1 MMDTNKPM
9 TVDDEIAYNNYK
21 LTADK
26 ILQLLSQIRED
37 PSASAKRWVWELL
50 QNAKDV
56 PNRFGKVSVEIE
68 LVSQDTLKFRHN
80 GDCFSTKN
88 ITGLVQ
94 QVSSKDSQ
102 NLEGQTGKFGT
113 GFICTHLLSDI
124 IDVEGIVRYMG
135 IDRRFKIVLDRSG
148 YRSEDLLPRIETT
161 LEELRHIETAYEVVN
176 NYEQNRTE
184 QSFDTVFT
192 YHLTTQEK
200 QESAVAGLEDLI
212 NTMPITLI
220 TQSKKIKQVRVIDRV
235 KGTNVLY
242 TCDSTSLGDNV
253 QLSVVKIDDIT
264 KKYLS
269 YITDEVALTTEVNIE
284 DGIYEIIKRE
294 SKQPVLYRDFPLIG
308 SEKFYFPY
316 TLNGFEFNPTER
328 RNGLLLNSAD
338 HPNCVANRI
347 IVDKAVDA
355 VLKFNEWLI
364 SKNATNRYLL
374 ASSRIPKSSE
384 EYSESVAAP
393 WIKNLQANWRRQLL
407 QESLVETDNGT
418 DLLVNLSVPSF
429 TPTSTKEVNETFYNL
444 LHGQYIGRGVLPTL
458 KYLHGWLDVV
468 RPEYEAWGTKLK
480 YEKEDFLK
488 DLSDLQ
494 NLSTLASKIGKTRE
508 DTITWLN
515 KVYKFLVDQNMLNE
529 FDNYAIIPNQRGD
542 FKLLK
547 DLYSDH
553 TSRIPA
559 ILKDIYNSVNQ
570 DNATVQ
576 HMLMNADVEA
586 TVFGN
591 TLRSFSLK
599 EMIDK
604 LNEYVKNGT
613 NIYKNGS
620 YLDVRSKVAYSIL
633 ALYPNT
639 TDATVLNNRKSIYDF
654 CSAYRAM
661 SQYSLVETTE
671 LDLWKESDNYWFS
684 NSYTSISSKS
694 TVANVASS
702 FFTTAKTNDETLSW
716 LDKYIQFYRDH
727 SHGDLIKE
735 QAVFPNQQLNLKKLS
750 ELRYDND
757 IPEEFKDLANVAYN
771 PFSPVDVYRHQLIHR
786 TIKGYEQQNPLAIKD
801 IYEYVKK
808 KFDESNDSTKEAI
821 ARHTI
826 TILVKPESG
835 EPDEKKLYD
844 FAKTIS
850 GYTFNEVKYV
860 ETHSGFNWGFAQEFY
875 IKLLAN
881 RIAKSVNLDGFKTL
895 SVSFT
900 DVNNPK
906 DNTQLTRWIDSFI
919 EFLHSYK
926 NKKYW
931 PAITD
936 KDSGIGIWLNQNNDF
951 CKFQDVR
958 EDKVLVTELFDL
970 ASENCHINK
979 DFREE
984 LFTLQSSK
992 TSYLET
998 EAMELPEVAMF
1009 IDGKIRDYDG
1019 NKQDV
1024 NFRSLVFSIGKICS
1038 MVKDLEDLMEYYKA
1052 YKNSLIV
1059 WSLGEGT
1066 TMDLVGSIVRHG
1078 DEKLKIVKDILDGGT
1093 SIEDLKDIKEV
1104 LQGCPADKFDK
1115 VKDFINK
1122 LASEKTT
1129 IKNYDETPLNDEDE
1143 TDIVLVPKTHDIEE
1157 VVDFEGHTHIV
1168 RADQVQY
1175 AGLSLDEIERY
1186 VEEAKSAVVKYFR
1199 DLDEKYDLGLQF
1211 DKEKI
1216 ARHSYSQLYGISDR
1230 HGNMIPIVVHSYKGP
1245 QYRYFDL
1252 NWYDW
1257 QLLSLK
1263 GSMLFVLTVTGL
1275 QCIPL
1280 YALPVRNFNIS
1291 ISNDMSNENRA
1302 ALLTLA
1308 AVGKQ
1313 YSTLSFDFG
1322 NNMPQ
1327 GFKDPLPFDYVPEQL
1342 GKCITSIKEVCDQNI
1357 PQIANM
1363 YNYGRNIPLVR
1374 STVGYSLAMEA
1385 VNEGNARD
1393 IFDAPAN
1400 DTQAPSVGTSFID

>member
-1 MMDTNKPM
+1 MDTKKPM

-68 LVSQDTLKFRHN
+68 LVSQDILKFRHN

-161 LEELRHIETAYEVVN
+161 LEELRHIETAYEVVD

-200 QESAVAGLEDLI
+200 QEAAVAGLEDLI
-212 NTMPITLI
+212 NTLPITLV
-220 TQSKKIKQVRVIDRV
+220 TQSKKIKQVRVINRV
-235 KGTNVLY
+235 KGTDVVY
-242 TCDSTSLGDNV
+242 KCDSSSLDNNV
-253 QLSVVKIDDIT
+253 QKSVVKIDNTT

-269 YITDEVALTTEVNIE
+269 YITDDVALTTEIKDDNNIL
-284 DGIYEIIKRE
+284 EIVKRD
-294 SKQPVLYRDFPLIG
+294 SKHPVLYRDFPLIG
-308 SEKFYFPY
+308 SERFFFPY
-316 TLNGFEFNPTER
+316 TLNGFNFNPTER

-338 HPNCVANRI
+338 HPSCVSNRNI
-347 IVDKAVDA
+347 ITKAVEA
-355 VLKFNEWLI
+355 ALKFNEWLI
-364 SKNATNRYLL
+364 THNAINRYLL
-374 ASSRIPKSSE
+374 ASSRIPESSE
-384 EYSESVAAP
+384 KYSESVAAP
-393 WIKNLQANWRRQLL
+393 WIKNLQVNWRKQLL
-407 QESLVETDNGT
+407 QERLVETENGKE
-418 DLLVNLSVPSF
+418 LLVNLSVPSF
-429 TPTSTKEVNETFYNL
+429 TPTSTKDINETFYNL
-444 LHGQYIGRGVLPTL
+444 LHGQYIGRGVLPIF
-458 KYLHGWLDVV
+458 KHLHGWLDVV
-468 RPEYEAWGTKLK
+468 RPEYETWGIKLK
-480 YEKEDFLK
+480 YEKDDFLN
-488 DLSDLQ
+488 DLSSLINVDT
-494 NLSTLASKIGKTRE
+494 LSVKISKTRK
-508 DTITWLN
+508 DTMEWLN

-529 FDNYAIIPNQRGD
+529 FDNYAIIPNQRGE
-542 FKLLK
+542 FKFLK

-553 TSRIPA
+553 TLRIPE

-570 DNATVQ
+570 DYATIQ
-576 HMLMNADVEA
+576 HILMDAEVDA
-586 TVFGN
+586 SVFGN

-599 EMIDK
+599 EMIEK
-604 LNEYVKNGT
+604 LNEYVKTGT

-620 YLDVRSKVAYSIL
+620 SIEVRSKVAYSIL

-639 TDATVLNNRKSIYDF
+639 TEASVLNYRKAIYDF
-654 CSAYRAM
+654 CSAYRVM
-661 SQYSLVETTE
+661 STYSLVDTTE
-671 LDLWKESDNYWFS
+671 MDLWKDADNYWF
-684 NSYTSISSKS
+684 NQSYKDIASKN
-694 TVANVASS
+694 TIANVANQ
-702 FFTTAKTNDETLSW
+702 FFISTKTQNETLFW
-716 LDKYIQFYRDH
+716 LDNYLQFYRNH

-735 QAVFPNQQLNLKKLS
+735 QTVFPNQQLNLKKLS
-750 ELRYDND
+750 DLRYDND
-757 IPEEFKDLANVAYN
+757 IPEAFKDLANVAYN
-771 PFSPVDVYRHQLIHR
+771 PDKPLDVYRHQLIHHA
-786 TIKGYEQQNPLAIKD
+786 IKGYEQQNPLTIKE

-808 KFDESNDSTKEAI
+808 RFDESNDTTKEAI

-826 TILVKPESG
+826 TILVKPEFG
-835 EPDEKKLYD
+835 ETDEKKLYD

-850 GYTFNEVKYV
+850 GHTFEVIKYV
-860 ETHSGFNWGFAQEFY
+860 ENHSGFNWGFAQEFY
-875 IKLLAN
+875 VKFLAS
-881 RIAKSVNLDGFKTL
+881 RIANSVNLDGFKTL

-900 DVNNPK
+900 DINNQ
-906 DNTQLTRWIDSFI
+906 QLTQWIDSFI
-919 EFLHSYK
+919 EFLHAYK

-931 PAITD
+931 SVVTD
-936 KDSGIGIWLNQNNDF
+936 KDSGIGIWLNQNYDF
-951 CKFQDVR
+951 CKFQSVR
-958 EDKVLVTELFDL
+958 EDKVLVPELFDL
-970 ASENCHINK
+970 TYSNRHINK

-984 LFTLQSSK
+984 LFTLLSSK

-998 EAMELPEVAMF
+998 AAIELPEVATF
-1009 IDGKIRDYDG
+1009 IDKKIKDYDG
-1019 NKQDV
+1019 NKQDE
-1024 NFRSLVFSIGKICS
+1024 NFRSLVFSIGKLCS
-1038 MVKDLEDLMEYYKA
+1038 KVKGLEDLMDYYKE

-1066 TMDLVGSIVRHG
+1066 TMDLVGSIVQHG

-1093 SIEDLKDIKEV
+1093 SIEELKDIKEV

-1115 VKDFINK
+1115 VKDLVNK
-1122 LASEKTT
+1122 LASEDTN
-1129 IKNYDETPLNDEDE
+1129 IKDNDEIPLNDNDE
-1143 TDIVLVPKTHDIEE
+1143 TDVVVVPKTYELE
-1157 VVDFEGHTHIV
+1157 VEDFEGHLQTV
-1168 RADQVQY
+1168 RIDQVQY

-1186 VEEAKSAVVKYFR
+1186 VDEAKDAVVKYFR
-1199 DLDEKYDLGLQF
+1199 ELNEKQNLGLQF
-1211 DKEKI
+1211 DVERITK
-1216 ARHSYSQLYGISDR
+1216 HSYSQLYGIRDR
-1230 HGNMIPIVVHSYKGP
+1230 NGKDIPIVVHSYKGP

-1257 QLLSLK
+1257 QLLSQK
-1263 GSMLFVLTVTGL
+1263 GAMLFVLTVTGL

-1280 YALPVRNFNIS
+1280 YALPIRNFNIS
-1291 ISNDMSNENRA
+1291 ISNEMSNENRA

-1313 YSTLSFDFG
+1313 YPTLSFDFG

-1342 GKCITSIKEVCDQNI
+1342 NKCILSIKEVCDQNI

-1363 YNYGRNIPLVR
+1363 YNSGKNIPLIR
-1374 STVGYSLAMEA
+1374 SSVGYSLAMEA
-1385 VNEGNARD
+1385 VNKGHARE

>member
-1 MMDTNKPM
+1 MNENRPM

-80 GDCFSTKN
+80 GDTFSIKN

-124 IDVEGIVRYMG
+124 IDVEGVVRYMG
-135 IDRRFKIVLDRSG
+135 VDRRFKIVLDRSG
-148 YRSEDLLPRIETT
+148 YRSEDLLPRIKST
-161 LEELRHIETAYEVVN
+161 LEELRHIETSYEVVN
-176 NYEQNRTE
+176 NYELNRTE

-200 QESAVAGLEDLI
+200 QEAAVAGLDDLI
-212 NTMPITLI
+212 NTLPITLV

-235 KGTNVLY
+235 KGTNVVY
-242 TCDSTSLGDNV
+242 TCDSVSLGDNV
-253 QLSVVKIDDIT
+253 QKSVVKIDDIT
-264 KKYLS
+264 KTYLS
-269 YITDEVALTTEVNIE
+269 YITEDVALTTEITCDN
-284 DGIYEIIKRE
+284 GIYEIVKRD
-294 SKQPVLYRDFPLIG
+294 SKHPVLYRDFPLIG

-316 TLNGFEFNPTER
+316 TLNGFDFNPTER

-338 HPNCVANRI
+338 HPNCVSNRH
-347 IVDKAVDA
+347 IVDKAVET

-364 SKNATNRYLL
+364 DHNATNRYLL

-384 EYSESVAAP
+384 EYSENVAAP
-393 WIKNLQANWRRQLL
+393 WIKNLQSNWRKQLI
-407 QESLVETDNGT
+407 QERLVETDNGT
-418 DLLVNLSVPSF
+418 DLLVNLSVPAF
-429 TPTSTKEVNETFYNL
+429 TPTATKEVNETFYNL
-444 LHGQYIGRGVLPTL
+444 LYGQYIGRGVLPAF
-458 KYLHGWLDVV
+458 KYLHGWLDVI

-480 YEKEDFLK
+480 YEKDDFLK
-488 DLSDLQ
+488 DLSALKNLQ
-494 NLSTLASKIGKTRE
+494 SLAFKISKTRE
-508 DTITWLN
+508 ETIEWLN
-515 KVYKFLVDQNMLNE
+515 KVYKFLVEQNMLNE
-529 FDNYAIIPNQRGD
+529 FDNYAVIPNQRGE

-547 DLYSDH
+547 ELYSDH
-553 TSRIPA
+553 TYRIPSV
-559 ILKDIYNSVNQ
+559 LKDIYNSVNQ
-570 DNATVQ
+570 DNATIQ
-576 HMLMNADVEA
+576 HILMDAEVEA

-591 TLRSFSLK
+591 TLRLFSLK

-604 LNEYVKNGT
+604 LNEYVKSSNRVD
-613 NIYKNGS
+613 KNGL
-620 YLDVRSKVAYSIL
+620 YIDVRYEVAYSIL
-633 ALYPNT
+633 SLYPNT
-639 TDATVLNNRKSIYDF
+639 TDTTIYSNRKSIYEF
-654 CSAYRAM
+654 CSAYRSM
-661 SQYSLVETTE
+661 SPFSMIDTTE
-671 LDLWKESDNYWFS
+671 MDLWKEADNYWFN
-684 NSYTSISSKS
+684 NSYSEITSKK
-694 TVANVASS
+694 TLENVASS
-702 FFTTAKTNDETLSW
+702 FFSTPKTQDDTLAW
-716 LDKYIQFYRDH
+716 LNKYIQFFRDH

-750 ELRYDND
+750 DLRYDNN
-757 IPEEFKDLANVAYN
+757 IPEEFKDLANIAYN
-771 PFSPVDVYRHQLIHR
+771 PSSTVDVYRHQLIHR
-786 TIKGYEQQNPLAIKD
+786 AIKGYELHNPLSVKD
-801 IYEYVKK
+801 VYEFVKK
-808 KFDESNDSTKEAI
+808 KFDDSNDLTKEAI
-821 ARHTI
+821 SRHTI

-850 GYTFNEVKYV
+850 GHTFGNVKYV
-860 ETHSGFNWGFAQEFY
+860 DAYSGFNWGFAQEFY

-881 RIAKSVNLDGFKTL
+881 RIANSVNLDGFKTL
-895 SVSFT
+895 FPSST
-900 DVNNPK
+900 ESCNPK
-906 DNTQLTRWIDSFI
+906 DNIQLSQWIDSFI

-931 PAITD
+931 PVITD
-936 KDSGIGIWLNQNNDF
+936 KDSGIGVWLNQNNNF
-951 CKFQDVR
+951 CRFQDVR
-958 EDKVLVTELFDL
+958 EDKVRVEGLIDL
-970 ASENCHINK
+970 AAQNCHVGK

-984 LFTLQSSK
+984 LFTLHSSK

-998 EAMELPEVAMF
+998 EAVELAEVATF
-1009 IDGKIRDYDG
+1009 IDEKIKDYDG

-1024 NFRSLVFSIGKICS
+1024 NFRSLIFSIGKICS
-1038 MVKDLEDLMEYYKA
+1038 MVKGLEDLMVYYKT

-1066 TMDLVGSIVRHG
+1066 TMDLVGSIIQHG
-1078 DEKLKIVKDILDGGT
+1078 DEKLKIVKDILDDGT
-1093 SIEDLKDIKEV
+1093 SVEELKSIKEV
-1104 LQGCPADKFDK
+1104 LKGCTADKFDK
-1115 VKDFINK
+1115 VKEIINK
-1122 LASEKTT
+1122 FTNESP
-1129 IKNYDETPLNDEDE
+1129 IINDNNETPLGGEDE
-1143 TDIVLVPKTHDIEE
+1143 VDVVVVPKIYELE
-1157 VVDFEGHTHIV
+1157 VEDFEGPLQTVKI
-1168 RADQVQY
+1168 DQVQY
-1175 AGLSLDEIERY
+1175 AGLSRDEIERY
-1186 VEEAKSAVVKYFR
+1186 VGEAKEAVVKYFR
-1199 DLDEKYDLGLQF
+1199 ELNEKHNLGLQF
-1211 DKEKI
+1211 DMERI
-1216 ARHSYSQLYGISDR
+1216 AKHSYSQLYGIKDR
-1230 HGNMIPIVVHSYKGP
+1230 NGNDIPIVVHSYKGP

-1257 QLLSLK
+1257 QLLSREN
-1263 GSMLFVLTVTGL
+1263 SMLFVLTVTGL

-1291 ISNDMSNENRA
+1291 LDNEMSNENRA

-1327 GFKDPLPFDYVPEQL
+1327 NFTDPLPFNYVPDQL
-1342 GKCITSIKEVCDQNI
+1342 NECITSIKEVCDKNI
-1357 PQIANM
+1357 PQIADI

-1374 STVGYSLAMEA
+1374 STVGYSLAMKEID
-1385 VNEGNARD
+1385 EGKARD
-1393 IFDAPAN
+1393 IFEAPAN
-1400 DTQAPSVGTSFID
+1400 DTQPPKVGTSFID